1 VFLIG
6 LSAAP
11 SSISADTHERT
22 MTNMKGRSKKALAA
36 AGVTLAVAA
45 GAGGALAAGGNGRHG
60 GRPGPAAIAAYL
72 GLTPAQL
79 REQLRSGKTLAQIAV
94 ARGKTVSGLEAAIY
108 ADVQTHLDRAVA
120 NGRLSAAQEQALL
133 TRLKA
138 RLDDIVNHAAPA
150 LGRPVRPRLGG
161 AVATYL
167 GVTPAQLRTEL
178 RAGKSLAQIATG
190 HGKTVAGLKSAILDA
205 VKTRLDKAVARG
217 RLTAAQEKTILD
229 RLSAHLDQLVNR
241 TRPLAK
247 A

>member
-1 VFLIG
+1 
-6 LSAAP
+6 
-11 SSISADTHERT
+11 
-22 MTNMKGRSKKALAA
+22 MKGRSKKALAA

-45 GAGGALAAGGNGRHG
+45 GAGGALAADGNGRHG

-108 ADVQTHLDRAVA
+108 ADVQAHLDQAVA

-138 RLDDIVNHAAPA
+138 RLDDIVNHAVPA
-150 LGRPVRPRLGG
+150 LGRPVRPRLGS

-241 TRPLAK
+241 TRTLAK